1 MPSHH
6 LFVFEA
12 VEGSTAS
19 GTKLGRGQE
28 RHRISVGKI
37 QNKKHSAITKLS
49 NRASLLT

>member
-19 GTKLGRGQE
+19 EMKLGRGKE
-28 RHRISVGKI
+28 HHRISVGHIHHQGHPMIMK
-37 QNKKHSAITKLS
+37 
-49 NRASLLT
+49 R